1 MIEGLLAVQDHDTA
15 IDQLRH
21 RVATLPARTE
31 LAEVEDQLAA
41 LEAEA
46 EGIATEVGAIER
58 RQKAAEDEVASLGA
72 KIAELDT
79 KLYSGT
85 VTSPKELQAI
95 QADIDSIR
103 RHRSAVEDGI
113 LEAMEEREPFDVR
126 TAALDANRTQL
137 DATAMHLRATIA
149 QAEAEIEAELAAES
163 EARAAAAAAVP
174 APLLDEYERLRPK
187 LGGVAAARLEPGGR
201 CGGCHLTLPAT
212 EVARIKREPPDAL
225 IHCDQ
230 CGRILVRVDSGH

>member
-21 RVATLPARTE
+21 RIATLPARAE
-31 LAEVEDQLAA
+31 LQLVEEQLVA

-46 EGIATEVGAIER
+46 AELGEQVGVIER

-72 KIAELDT
+72 KIAELDA

-103 RHRSAVEDGI
+103 RHQSDVEDGI
-113 LEAMEEREPFDVR
+113 LEAMEEREPFDAR
-126 TAALDANRTQL
+126 QAELDANRTQL

-149 QAEAEIEAELAAES
+149 QAETEIEAELATETD
-163 EARAAAAAAVP
+163 ARTAAASAVP
-174 APLLDEYERLRPK
+174 AALLDEYERLRPK

-230 CGRILVRVDSGH
+230 CGRILVRVDQ